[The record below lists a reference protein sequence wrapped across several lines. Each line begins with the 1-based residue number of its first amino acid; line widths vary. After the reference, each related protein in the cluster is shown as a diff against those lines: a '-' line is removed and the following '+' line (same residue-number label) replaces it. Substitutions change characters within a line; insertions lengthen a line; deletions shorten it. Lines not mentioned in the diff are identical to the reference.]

1 MKKQK
6 SILLVDDDMDYLFQ
20 MKFQLERF
28 DFNVIAAES
37 QREAEDL
44 IKTMKPDLAI
54 IDLMM
59 ENEDSGFIL
68 CFKMKR
74 KYPDVPI
81 ILATAVSAET
91 GMSFGISSQ
100 DERKWIKADLYL
112 EKGIRPEQ
120 LENEIKKLLKIQHGV
135 TRHSGC

>member
-28 DFNVIAAES
+28 GFKVIAAES

-44 IKTMKPDLAI
+44 IETIKPDLAI

-120 LENEIKKLLKIQHGV
+120 LENEIKKLLKI
-135 TRHSGC
+135 

>member
-1 MKKQK
+1 MVMKKQK

-20 MKFQLERF
+20 MKFQLEKF
-28 DFNVIAAES
+28 GFKVIAAES

-44 IKTMKPDLAI
+44 IETIKPDLAI

-120 LENEIKKLLKIQHGV
+120 LENEIKKLLKI
-135 TRHSGC
+135 